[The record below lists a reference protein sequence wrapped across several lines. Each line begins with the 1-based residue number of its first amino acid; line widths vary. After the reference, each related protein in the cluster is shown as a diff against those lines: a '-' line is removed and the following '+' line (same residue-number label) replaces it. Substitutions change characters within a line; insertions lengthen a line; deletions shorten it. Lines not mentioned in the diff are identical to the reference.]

1 MSAELIEIDH
11 AQVPALQALAADIWW
26 AHYPAL
32 ISDAQIRFML
42 ERMYSAAQLTQ
53 ELADGV
59 CYRGLR
65 LDDRLCGYFSVRAD
79 LDGGAW
85 LDKLYLLP
93 ALHGQ
98 GHGQRMLRAAE
109 QCAWQLGA
117 HRLRL
122 RVNRHND
129 TAIAAYRRAG
139 YVLLGEDCAEIGDG
153 FVMDDFI
160 FGLDAPTAGEVSK
173 KPL

>member
-1 MSAELIEIDH
+1 MSAELIKIEH
-11 AQVPALQALAADIWW
+11 AHVPALQALAADIWW

-32 ISDAQIRFML
+32 ISTEQIRFML
-42 ERMYSAAQLTQ
+42 ARMYSDAQLTR
-53 ELADGV
+53 ELDEGV

-65 LDDRLCGYFSVRAD
+65 VDGHLCGYFSVRAD

-85 LDKLYLLP
+85 LDKLYLRP
-93 ALHGQ
+93 ALHGR

-117 HRLRL
+117 ARLRL

-129 TAIAAYRRAG
+129 IAIAAYRRAG
-139 YVLLGEDCAEIGDG
+139 YALLGEDCADIGDG

-160 FGLDAPTAGEVSK
+160 FGLDAPAPDSVAQPSA
-173 KPL
+173 